1 MLHALPCCASA
12 LAVAQPPAAGK
23 LAERSSGRP
32 ARGGATS
39 ERRGAAC
46 TRGKGGRRDGGA
58 AGAAW
63 SYDLWLLALPPA
75 LVTAFPGASTTEP
88 VPELGFQHVWQS
100 SSRSRFWSCSRSPAK
115 RALRIL
121 SEVYDPGAKLHALT
135 PAG

>member
-63 SYDLWLLALPPA
+63 SYDLWLLAVPPA
-75 LVTAFPGASTTEP
+75 PVSGFPGAFAPE
-88 VPELGFQHVWQS
+88 PELEPGF
-100 SSRSRFWSCSRSPAK
+100 
-115 RALRIL
+115 
-121 SEVYDPGAKLHALT
+121 
-135 PAG
+135 